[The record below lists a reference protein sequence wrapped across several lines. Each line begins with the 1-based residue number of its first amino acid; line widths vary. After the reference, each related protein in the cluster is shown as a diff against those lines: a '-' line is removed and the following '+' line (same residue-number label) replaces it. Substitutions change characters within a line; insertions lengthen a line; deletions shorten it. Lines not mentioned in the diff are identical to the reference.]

1 MIYIPFIETSIF
13 ITVLWVIIRAFF
25 WIKNRRIDWKRETEL
40 LLVYVCIMV
49 IARITFFPLEK
60 IDGKVQ
66 PLVFDIV
73 NAFSFRINVSPFVNL
88 LEYDEIRDAIIN
100 FIGNTAMFIP
110 VGMIWPL
117 VFRELDSHWKTILAG
132 IGFSILIEVLQ
143 LPFYDRVSDIDDLI
157 LNTVGYLMGYGIYL
171 VIRKIKRAS
180 K

>member
-1 MIYIPFIETSIF
+1 MIYIPFIETSMF

-25 WIKNRRIDWKRETEL
+25 WIKNRRIDWKREAEL
-40 LLVYVCIMV
+40 LLVYVCIIV

-73 NAFSFRINVSPFVNL
+73 NAFSFRINVLPFVNL

-132 IGFSILIEVLQ
+132 IGFSLLIEVLQ

>member
-25 WIKNRRIDWKRETEL
+25 WIKNRRIDWKREAEL

-73 NAFSFRINVSPFVNL
+73 NAFSFRINVLPFVNL
-88 LEYDEIRDAIIN
+88 LEYDEMRDAIIN

-132 IGFSILIEVLQ
+132 IGFSLLIEVLQ

-157 LNTVGYLMGYGIYL
+157 LNTAGYLMGYGIYL

>member
-25 WIKNRRIDWKRETEL
+25 WIKNRRIDWKREAEL
-40 LLVYVCIMV
+40 LLVYVCIIV

-73 NAFSFRINVSPFVNL
+73 NAFSFRINVLPFVNL

-132 IGFSILIEVLQ
+132 IGFSLLIEVLQ

>member
-25 WIKNRRIDWKRETEL
+25 WIKNRRIDWKREAEL

-73 NAFSFRINVSPFVNL
+73 NAFSFRINVLPFVNL

-132 IGFSILIEVLQ
+132 IGFSLLIEVLQ

>member
-25 WIKNRRIDWKRETEL
+25 WIKNRRIDWKREAEL

-73 NAFSFRINVSPFVNL
+73 NAFSFRINVLPFVNL
-88 LEYDEIRDAIIN
+88 FEYDEMRDAIIN

-132 IGFSILIEVLQ
+132 IGFSLLIEVLQ

>member
-25 WIKNRRIDWKRETEL
+25 WIKNRRIDWKREAEL

-73 NAFSFRINVSPFVNL
+73 NAFSFRINVLPFVNL

>member
-25 WIKNRRIDWKRETEL
+25 WIKNRRIDWKREAEL

>member
-25 WIKNRRIDWKRETEL
+25 WIKNRRIDWKREAEL

-66 PLVFDIV
+66 PLAFDIV
-73 NAFSFRINVSPFVNL
+73 NAFSFRINVLPFVNL

-132 IGFSILIEVLQ
+132 IGFSLLIEVLQ